1 MENGAISEMSV
12 SARMI
17 YLVLQDRK
25 IARLCELMDITGL
38 SKRTVLY
45 SVKKLKESNL
55 IDVLICLNDTRGRFY
70 CIKLK
75 DQ

>member
-1 MENGAISEMSV
+1 MENIAISEMPV
-12 SARMI
+12 SARMV
-17 YLVLQDRK
+17 YLVLKDRK

-45 SVKKLKESNL
+45 SVKKLKESNI
-55 IDVLICLNDTRGRFY
+55 IDVLICLNDTRERFY

-75 DQ
+75 GQ

>member
-1 MENGAISEMSV
+1 MPEMPI

-17 YLVLQDRK
+17 YLVLK
-25 IARLCELMDITGL
+25 EKKVARLCELLDITGL
-38 SKRTVLY
+38 SKRTILY

-55 IDVLICLNDTRGRFY
+55 IDVLICLNDTRERFY

-75 DQ
+75 NQ